1 MILGVWGRIVVEGRV
16 LVVEDNER
24 SLKLACDVL
33 QMRGFETIGARTG
46 AEAVV
51 IAASQQPALV
61 LLDVALP
68 DMDGVETLQ
77 ALRANPRTATIPV
90 VAVTA
95 FAMKGDRERLLA
107 SGFDGY
113 VSKPIDV
120 ATFVDDVAAHI
131 NAPS

>member
-1 MILGVWGRIVVEGRV
+1 M

-33 QMRGFETIGARTG
+33 QLHGYETLSARTG

-51 IAASQQPALV
+51 VAATQQPALV

-68 DMDGVETLQ
+68 DMDGVDTLQ
-77 ALRANPRTATIPV
+77 ALRANPRTAAIPV

-95 FAMKGDRERLLA
+95 FAMKGDRERLLE

-113 VSKPIDV
+113 VAKPIDV
-120 ATFVDDVAAHI
+120 ATFVEDVTAYVGRR
-131 NAPS
+131 P

>member
-1 MILGVWGRIVVEGRV
+1 M

-33 QMRGFETIGARTG
+33 QLRGFETIQARTG

-51 IAASQQPALV
+51 VAATQQPGLV

-68 DMDGVETLQ
+68 DMDGIETLQ
-77 ALRANPRTATIPV
+77 ALRANPRTATLPII
-90 VAVTA
+90 AVTA
-95 FAMKGDRERLLA
+95 FAMKGDRERLLEA
-107 SGFDGY
+107 GFDGY

-120 ATFVDDVAAHI
+120 ATFVDDVTAHLREP
-131 NAPS
+131 A

>member
-1 MILGVWGRIVVEGRV
+1 VTEARV

-24 SLKLACDVL
+24 SLRLACEVL
-33 QMRGFETIGARTG
+33 ALRGFETVTARTG

-51 IAASQQPALV
+51 IAATQQPSLV

-68 DMDGVETLQ
+68 DMDGVETLG
-77 ALRANPRTATIPV
+77 ALRANPRTAAIPV

-113 VSKPIDV
+113 VAKPIDV
-120 ATFVDDVAAHI
+120 ATFVDDVTACMVQ
-131 NAPS
+131 PR

>member
-1 MILGVWGRIVVEGRV
+1 V

-24 SLKLACDVL
+24 SLRLACEVL
-33 QMRGFETIGARTG
+33 QLRGFETMTARTG

-51 IAASQQPALV
+51 IAATQQPSLV

-68 DMDGVETLQ
+68 DMNGVETLG
-77 ALRANPRTATIPV
+77 ALRANPRTAAIPV

-113 VSKPIDV
+113 VAKPIDV
-120 ATFVDDVAAHI
+120 ATFVEDVTACMVQR
-131 NAPS
+131 P

>member
-1 MILGVWGRIVVEGRV
+1 VADARV

-33 QMRGFETIGARTG
+33 QLRGYETLTARTG

-51 IAASQQPALV
+51 VAATQQPALV

-68 DMDGVETLQ
+68 DMDGVETLN
-77 ALRANPRTATIPV
+77 ALRANPRTAAIPV

-95 FAMKGDRERLLA
+95 FAMKGDRERLLEA
-107 SGFDGY
+107 GFDGY
-113 VSKPIDV
+113 VAKPIDV
-120 ATFVDDVAAHI
+120 ATFVDDVMAHLDGQ
-131 NAPS
+131 P

>member
-1 MILGVWGRIVVEGRV
+1 VAETRV

-33 QMRGFETIGARTG
+33 QLRGYATIAARTG

-51 IAASQQPALV
+51 VAATQQPALV

-68 DMDGVETLQ
+68 DMDGVETLN
-77 ALRANPRTATIPV
+77 ALRANPRTAAIPV

-95 FAMKGDRERLLA
+95 FAMKGDRERLLE

-113 VSKPIDV
+113 VAKPIDV
-120 ATFVDDVAAHI
+120 ATFVDDVTAHI
-131 NAPS
+131 GGQV

>member
-1 MILGVWGRIVVEGRV
+1 MADARV

-33 QMRGFETIGARTG
+33 QLHGYSTLTARTG

-51 IAASQQPALV
+51 VAATQQPGLV

-68 DMDGVETLQ
+68 DMDGVETLS
-77 ALRANPRTATIPV
+77 ALRANPRTAALPV

-95 FAMKGDRERLLA
+95 FAMKGDRERLLEA
-107 SGFDGY
+107 GFDGY

-120 ATFVDDVAAHI
+120 ATFVQDVTAHLVDRDP
-131 NAPS
+131 A

>member
-1 MILGVWGRIVVEGRV
+1 MADGRV

-33 QMRGFETIGARTG
+33 QLRGYETLTARTG

-51 IAASQQPALV
+51 VAATHQPALV

-68 DMDGVETLQ
+68 DMDGVATLN
-77 ALRANPRTATIPV
+77 ALRANPRTSAIPV
-90 VAVTA
+90 IAVTA
-95 FAMKGDRERLLA
+95 FAMKGDRERLLD

-120 ATFVDDVAAHI
+120 ATFVDNVTAHLRDP
-131 NAPS
+131 A

>member
-1 MILGVWGRIVVEGRV
+1 MADTRV

-24 SLKLACDVL
+24 SLRLACEVL
-33 QMRGFETIGARTG
+33 ELRGFATVTARTG

-51 IAASQQPALV
+51 IAATQQPALV

-68 DMDGVETLQ
+68 DMDGVQTLS
-77 ALRANPRTATIPV
+77 ALRANPRTAGIPV

-95 FAMKGDRERLLA
+95 FAMKGDRERLLE

-113 VSKPIDV
+113 VAKPIDV
-120 ATFVDDVAAHI
+120 ATFVEDVTACMVQ
-131 NAPS
+131 PT

>member
-1 MILGVWGRIVVEGRV
+1 VAEARV

-24 SLKLACDVL
+24 SMKLARDVL
-33 QMRGFETIGARTG
+33 QLHGYETIGARTG

-51 IAASQQPALV
+51 LAATQQPALV

-68 DMDGVETLQ
+68 DMDGVETLG
-77 ALRANPRTATIPV
+77 ALRANPRTAAIPV

-95 FAMKGDRERLLA
+95 FAMKGDRERVLE

-113 VSKPIDV
+113 VAKPIDV
-120 ATFVDDVAAHI
+120 ATFVEDVTACMVR
-131 NAPS
+131 PQ